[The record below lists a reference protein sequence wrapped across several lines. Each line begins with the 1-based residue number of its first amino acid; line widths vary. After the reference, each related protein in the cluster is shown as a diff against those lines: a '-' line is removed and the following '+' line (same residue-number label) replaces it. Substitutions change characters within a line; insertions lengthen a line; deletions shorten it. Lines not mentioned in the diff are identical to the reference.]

1 MYETV
6 YILRPD
12 LSEDGTKK
20 INDRVTELLNK
31 RGGRLLEHKDLGLKS
46 LAYRVARQTKG
57 HYFQLNFEGGGPVI
71 EELERGLRL
80 TEECLRFLTVK
91 IIPPQQHGGRPS

>member
-12 LSEDGTKK
+12 LSEEGTKK
-20 INDRVTELLNK
+20 IVDRMAELVAK
-31 RGGRLLEHKDLGLKS
+31 RGGRLLEHKDLGIKS

-57 HYFQLNFEGGGPVI
+57 RYLELHFEGGGPVI
-71 EELERGLRL
+71 EELERSLRL
-80 TEECLRFLTVK
+80 SEECLRFLTTRVV
-91 IIPPQQHGGRPS
+91 PPQARRSES